1 MSSPGLLLLL
11 LLLSASPPLRPSS
24 LAPPETPEGKA
35 TITGL
40 ILSALERAISF
51 LEKRLPEINLD
62 GVVGFRV
69 LEGRCTLV
77 ILD

>member
-11 LLLSASPPLRPSS
+11 LLLSASPPLQPSS
-24 LAPPETPEGKA
+24 LARPETPEGKA

-51 LEKRLPEINLD
+51 LEKRLPEIILD